1 MQKQHRTIQSWPQA
15 HVQFTA
21 CSGPAMGTAESKPE
35 GIITVVP
42 AGTRPAPASE
52 HTDPLLQQLAS
63 LREHIPTIETTID
76 QLDPE
81 SVWKD
86 IEVAKGLRQDT
97 AELNGAILD
106 MLAAYQAWHAENV
119 QATTTNQEYIHR
131 LVDQAESKAAR
142 AMPHLNQ
149 QTTRLNAITTALTD
163 VAGLPGVLQQ
173 LTQQAGQCAE
183 QLAALE
189 TAAAQSGQIR

>member
-1 MQKQHRTIQSWPQA
+1 
-15 HVQFTA
+15 
-21 CSGPAMGTAESKPE
+21 MGTAESKPE
-35 GIITVVP
+35 GIVTVVP
-42 AGTRPAPASE
+42 AGTRPPSALEPA
-52 HTDPLLQQLAS
+52 DPLLQHLAS

-97 AELNGAILD
+97 ADLNGAIYE

-119 QATTTNQEYIHR
+119 QATTTNQDYIHR
-131 LVDQAESKAAR
+131 LVDQADSKAAR

-149 QTTRLNAITTALTD
+149 QTARLNAVATSLVD
-163 VAGLPGVLQQ
+163 VSGLSTVLQQ
-173 LTQQAGQCAE
+173 LTQQAERCAE

-189 TAAAQSGQIR
+189 TAAQSAKKSS